1 MKNLLKTIIAT
12 FILCACSTT
21 SQIQLQKADSGS
33 TITISIGDTVTIDL
47 PENPTTGYS
56 WAFSIEQESQNIIS
70 DISEKYIAPNNNLVG
85 SGGIKEYSFKA
96 INKGE
101 ITLTGYYRRPWE
113 KLDKQNSE
121 KVEYIFKIK

>member
-1 MKNLLKTIIAT
+1 MKNLIKTIIAT
-12 FILCACSTT
+12 LILSACSTS

-33 TITISIGDTVTIDL
+33 TTTISIGDIVTINL
-47 PENPTTGYS
+47 SENPTTGYS
-56 WAFSIEQESQNIIS
+56 WAFSIEPESQNFIS

-96 INKGE
+96 INTGE